1 MHKYHIMRNLI
12 LISFLLFSASLF
24 SQDIEKISSKA
35 NEYSGMKQYQQSIE
49 QCKIGLAISGDD
61 KVTLLYKS
69 FICEI
74 LYRIYKTE
82 NFEAYN
88 MNLSYSYLKQA
99 ADFDIQYKKK
109 CGTYDSEKT
118 KLEQKLE
125 QMLVDFPGCDKDKN
139 EIASANKIT
148 NTPNTDKTV
157 TITVS
162 GSGKSQVEAKQS
174 ALRSAI
180 EQAFGA
186 FISAKTEILNDQI
199 VSDQIASVASGNIQ
213 SFDILN
219 ETQLPDGSWGVT
231 LKAIVSIDKLTSF
244 VEAKGIAIEIKGG
257 LFALNIK
264 QQLLNEQGEIKA
276 INEMVEILHQSMQI
290 AYDYSIKSEEPISI
304 DDENKNWEILLTVMA
319 SANKNM
325 DFCANYCL
333 KTLAALSL
341 TPEEVTSYKNLNKE
355 VFSVVVNY
363 KDVSKTFYLRRVS
376 SINALNTLTI
386 QWESYKRL
394 FSVQSGIDETIGN
407 PSRNNRNYSEY
418 KNDANIGFLTLGQ
431 EAATFSWK
439 DKRTLAQIEQMTGY
453 KVKPRGVISYPIKDI
468 DGNVYRTIIIGTK
481 VWMADNLK
489 VTKYND
495 GTPIPN
501 ITDNAL
507 WAAQTI
513 GAYCDYNNNPTNSI
527 TYGRL
532 YNRYAVNTGKLAPKD
547 WHVATQSEWS
557 EEINNSFFPIYCGS
571 RSDSYG
577 TFSDL
582 DNGLWWTSTPS
593 NGYFWYIQSNKYGT
607 NDNYNGYS
615 KSGYSVLCVKD
626 K

>member
-439 DKRTLAQIEQMTGY
+439 DKRTLAQ
-453 KVKPRGVISYPIKDI
+453 
-468 DGNVYRTIIIGTK
+468 
-481 VWMADNLK
+481 
-489 VTKYND
+489 
-495 GTPIPN
+495 
-501 ITDNAL
+501 
-507 WAAQTI
+507 
-513 GAYCDYNNNPTNSI
+513 
-527 TYGRL
+527 
-532 YNRYAVNTGKLAPKD
+532 NR
-547 WHVATQSEWS
+547 
-557 EEINNSFFPIYCGS
+557 
-571 RSDSYG
+571 
-577 TFSDL
+577 
-582 DNGLWWTSTPS
+582 
-593 NGYFWYIQSNKYGT
+593 T
-607 NDNYNGYS
+607 NDRI
-615 KSGYSVLCVKD
+615 
-626 K
+626 